1 MIKISVHAKE
11 AVVEMELMLKPSSGQ
26 YDKDQR
32 FAKEAAVEMELMLKP
47 NSGYYDKD
55 QRFAKEAAVIMELM
69 LKPNSGLRQLAFMLK
84 NLQLK
89 WI

>member
-1 MIKISVHAKE
+1 MIKISAYAKE
-11 AVVEMELMLKPSSGQ
+11 SAVI
-26 YDKDQR
+26 
-32 FAKEAAVEMELMLKP
+32 MELMLKP